1 MLTKARETVGTVERE
16 RERERERD
24 SIVTKN
30 EATKVAVFGV
40 QEIYMKNIEVS
51 YV

>member
-1 MLTKARETVGTVERE
+1 MLTKARETVGTVE
-16 RERERERD
+16 

>member
-16 RERERERD
+16 RERERE

>member
-16 RERERERD
+16 RERERERE

-30 EATKVAVFGV
+30 EATKVSVFGV
-40 QEIYMKNIEVS
+40 Q
-51 YV
+51 